1 MGKFISRF
9 LEAIYYF
16 ISAIFNI
23 NLKLKFVLPFCVVL
37 GIGIYFFTYN
47 GVINDVGGK
56 EDYNEAKRYIE
67 IKDVVTERFIQNAD
81 RKAMGDSAA
90 TAMISGLGD
99 GWSYFMTKDEY
110 KTYQLYSSNEYS
122 DIGITMVKDEMTGG
136 FQVLSVNVDSPA
148 AWAGLSAGM
157 LITAV
162 DGEKLDNYTVDQART
177 LIRAK
182 FNSKFL
188 LEIGGGQTTLV
199 VDCTGTAGGSVTS
212 RLEKTGAAYIQIK
225 DFEAGSGTDAVN
237 AIEELL
243 NQGAVAL
250 VIDLRNNPG
259 GLVSELNILLDYLLP
274 SGTLFSELYKNGD
287 QTVYES
293 DGMCIQLPMCVL
305 INAQTYREAEVCA
318 AALKER
324 NWAFMLGEATTGNTR
339 TQETIALSDGSAL
352 RLSTASYIT
361 ANGVDIAQN
370 GGVIPDAI
378 VYNSD
383 ASATG
388 TTSGTTGGQSGTA
401 STSNDEQLMAALRYL
416 SQS

>member
-1 MGKFISRF
+1 MGNLINRLLS
-9 LEAIYYF
+9 AIYF
-16 ISAIFNI
+16 FFSAIFNI
-23 NLKLKFVLPFCVVL
+23 NLKLKFVLPFCILL
-37 GIGIYFFTYN
+37 GFGVHFFTSN
-47 GVINDVGGK
+47 SIIEDVGGK
-56 EDYNEAKRYIE
+56 EDYAEAKRYIE
-67 IKDVVTERFIQNAD
+67 IKDLVTERFIENAD
-81 RKAMGDSAA
+81 RKAMGEAA
-90 TAMISGLGD
+90 AAAMITGLGD
-99 GWSYFMTKDEY
+99 GWSYFMTDNEY

-122 DIGITMVKDEMTGG
+122 DIGITMVKDELTGG

-148 AWAGLSAGM
+148 AWAGLTAGM

-162 DGEKLDNYTVDQART
+162 DGESLADYTVDQART
-177 LIRAK
+177 LIRSK
-182 FNSKFL
+182 LNSIFI
-188 LEIGGGQTTLV
+188 LEIGGGQYSIT
-199 VDCTGTAGGSVTS
+199 VDCTGSSGSSVNS

-243 NQGAVAL
+243 GQGAVAL

-274 SGTLFSELYKNGD
+274 SGRLFSELYKNGD
-287 QTVYES
+287 ETVYES

-305 INAQTYREAEVCA
+305 INSQTYREAEVCA

-324 NWAFMLGEATTGNTR
+324 NWAFMMGEPTTGNTR

-352 RLSTASYIT
+352 RLSTGSYLT

-388 TTSGTTGGQSGTA
+388 TTQGTTGGQSGTA

-416 SQS
+416 SQN

>member
-1 MGKFISRF
+1 MANLLTRL
-9 LEAIYYF
+9 LETIGYF
-16 ISAIFNI
+16 FSAIFNI
-23 NLKLKFVLPFCVVL
+23 RLKLKFVLPFCIAL
-37 GIGIYFFTYN
+37 AAGIYFFTYN
-47 GVINDVGGK
+47 SVLKDVGGK
-56 EDYNEAKRYIE
+56 EDYAEAKRYIE
-67 IKDVVTERFIQNAD
+67 IKDVVTEQFIQGAD
-81 RKAMGDSAA
+81 RKAMGNSAA
-90 TAMISGLGD
+90 AAMIEGLGD
-99 GWSYFMTKDEY
+99 GWSYFMSDDEY

-122 DIGITMVKDEMTGG
+122 DIGITMVKDESSGG

-148 AWAGLSAGM
+148 AWAGLTSGM

-162 DGEKLDNYTVDQART
+162 DGENLANYTVDQART
-177 LIRAK
+177 LIRSKLNTK
-182 FNSKFL
+182 FQL
-188 LEIGGGQTTLV
+188 QIGKDYIIE
-199 VDCTGTAGGSVTS
+199 VDCSSKSGSSVTS
-212 RLEKTGAAYIQIK
+212 RMEKTGAAYVQIT

-250 VIDLRNNPG
+250 TIDLRGNPG
-259 GLVSELNILLDYLLP
+259 GLTTELVTLLDYLLP
-274 SGTLFSELYKNGD
+274 SGRLFSELYKDGD
-287 QTVYES
+287 ETVYES

-305 INAQTYREAEVCA
+305 INSQTFREAEVCA

-324 NWAFMLGEATTGNTR
+324 GWAFMLGEATTGNTR
-339 TQETIALSDGSAL
+339 TQETIPLSDGSAL
-352 RLSTASYIT
+352 RLSTGSYMT

-388 TTSGTTGGQSGTA
+388 TTEGTTGGQDGTA
-401 STSNDEQLMAALRYL
+401 SVSNDEQLMAALKYL

>member
-1 MGKFISRF
+1 MRNFIERLLS
-9 LEAIYYF
+9 AIYF
-16 ISAIFNI
+16 FLSAIFNI
-23 NLKLKFVLPFCVVL
+23 HLKVKFVLPFCLVL
-37 GIGIYFFTYN
+37 GFGMYFYATN
-47 GVINDVGGK
+47 SVINDVGGK
-56 EDYNEAKRYIE
+56 EDYAEAKRYIE
-67 IKDVVTERFIQNAD
+67 IKDIVSERFIQGAD
-81 RKAMGDSAA
+81 RKAMGESAA
-90 TAMISGLGD
+90 AAMISGLGD
-99 GWSYFMTKDEY
+99 GWSYYMTDNEY

-122 DIGITMVKDEMTGG
+122 DIGITMVKDEITGG

-148 AWAGLSAGM
+148 SWAGLASGM

-162 DGEKLDNYTVDQART
+162 DGEKLGDYTVDQART
-177 LIRAK
+177 LIRSK
-182 FNSKFL
+182 FNSIFV
-188 LEIGGGQTTLV
+188 LEIGNDYSIV
-199 VDCTGTAGGSVTS
+199 VDCTGTAGNNVNS

-225 DFEAGSGTDAVN
+225 DFEAGSGTKAVD
-237 AIEELL
+237 AIEDLL
-243 NQGAVAL
+243 KQGAVSL

-259 GLVSELNILLDYLLP
+259 GLVTELNILLDYLLP
-274 SGTLFSELYKNGD
+274 SGVLFSEKFKNGE
-287 QTVYES
+287 QNVYES

-305 INAQTYREAEVCA
+305 INSQTFREAEVCA

-352 RLSTASYIT
+352 RLSTGSYLT

-388 TTSGTTGGQSGTA
+388 TTMGTTGGQAGTA
-401 STSNDEQLMAALRYL
+401 SVSNDEQLMAALRYL
-416 SQS
+416 SQN

>member
-1 MGKFISRF
+1 MRNFIERLLS
-9 LEAIYYF
+9 AIYF
-16 ISAIFNI
+16 FLSAILNI
-23 NLKLKFVLPFCVVL
+23 NLKVKFVLPFCLVL
-37 GIGIYFFTYN
+37 GFGMYFYATN
-47 GVINDVGGK
+47 SVINDVGGK
-56 EDYNEAKRYIE
+56 EDYAEAKRYIE
-67 IKDVVTERFIQNAD
+67 IKDIVSDRFIQGAD
-81 RKAMGDSAA
+81 RKAMGESAA
-90 TAMISGLGD
+90 NAMISGLGD
-99 GWSYFMTKDEY
+99 GWSYFMTDDEY

-122 DIGITMVKDEMTGG
+122 DIGITMVKDEFTGG

-148 AWAGLSAGM
+148 AWAGLASGM

-162 DGEKLDNYTVDQART
+162 DGEKLGDYTVDQART
-177 LIRAK
+177 LIRSK
-182 FNSKFL
+182 FNSIFV
-188 LEIGGGQTTLV
+188 LEINNSESIV
-199 VDCTGTAGGSVTS
+199 VDCTTTGGNSVNS

-225 DFEAGSGTDAVN
+225 DFEAGSGTNAVN
-237 AIEELL
+237 AIEDLL
-243 NQGAVAL
+243 KQGAVSL

-259 GLVSELNILLDYLLP
+259 GLVTELNTLLDYLLP
-274 SGTLFSELYKNGD
+274 SGVLFSESFKNGE
-287 QTVYES
+287 QNVYES

-305 INAQTYREAEVCA
+305 INTQTFREAEVCA

-352 RLSTASYIT
+352 RLSTGSYLT

-388 TTSGTTGGQSGTA
+388 TTMGTTGGQSGTA
-401 STSNDEQLMAALRYL
+401 SVSNDEQLMAALRYL
-416 SQS
+416 SQN